1 VSSLS
6 TYRPAALIS
15 LVLSTGAFFAVVFQ
29 ILYRSLDIVPIPS
42 QIDHVILQSTVVL
55 FLFSSLLFAKYWTE
69 GIAQEAPWDTIARA
83 GSVAIGLSL
92 VLVPEYIYI
101 FYPVQLAFPAYTQLY
116 LFVQVFLTHLFLALL
131 VFYFRKILPEKLVG
145 LKRIVW
151 QAFLIL
157 ITLSILGNF
166 TKSILPDFLRSFN
179 ISLVFVLGTY
189 LALQLKWVVDIPAS
203 KRITTSLWLLFI
215 TALNLFLVFHY
226 YTEESHGFFNILSLP
241 TEYYLSL
248 LMLPLLFS
256 MISLLAN
263 VLYLPLAKVVD
274 QKENEIRSLTQMS
287 KFIQNKENLDGV
299 FNFLLNNCVHDT
311 EASAGWILLQND
323 TQKETLKSKNI
334 NVDRATVITQSF
346 LENYSVKLKAQQHVN
361 IYNTATALPPIKNMG
376 NYSSML
382 IFEIALGKGEWG
394 KLFLIKEDEEGFD
407 EHQVE
412 LVYSYIGQAKIAYE
426 NQQLFLDSVK
436 SESVKREVELASQIH
451 KNLLP
456 KHFPQH
462 LLFEI
467 AGFIEPSKELGGDF
481 FDYFHL
487 DDDRLALVIGDV
499 SGKGMPAALYMAEIK
514 GIFQSLAQFNLS
526 PEELIFKANKTI
538 SDCFDKS
545 HFVTLAY
552 VVIDKK
558 NHKFSYVRC
567 GHCPL
572 LYYNFKSNQTDYFE
586 DQGIGLGIVRNSNF
600 KQHINLYEKEFHK
613 NDMLILYTDG
623 LIEAV
628 DKKTKKSYGF
638 EELKRSLET
647 ARKITVTDTMKDLLS
662 DFNDTISIQENPDD
676 LAVIVIKFL

>member
-29 ILYRSLDIVPIPS
+29 ILYRALDIVPIPS

-55 FLFSSLLFAKYWTE
+55 FLFSSVLFAKYWTE
-69 GIAQEAPWDTIARA
+69 GIAQEYAWETITRA

-92 VLVPEYIYI
+92 ILIPEYIYI

-116 LFVQVFLTHLFLALL
+116 LFVQVFFTHLYLVLL
-131 VFYFRKILPEKLVG
+131 VFYFRKILPKKLIG

-157 ITLSILGNF
+157 LALSLLGNF
-166 TKSILPDFLRSFN
+166 TKNLVPNFLRSFN

-189 LALQLKWVVDIPAS
+189 LTLQLKWVVDIPAS
-203 KRITTSLWLLFI
+203 KRIATSLWLLFI

-248 LMLPLLFS
+248 LLLPMLFS
-256 MISLLAN
+256 LLSLFAN
-263 VLYLPLAKVVD
+263 VFYMPLAKVVD

-311 EASAGWILLQND
+311 EATAGWILLQND
-323 TQKETLKSKNI
+323 EQKETLKSKNI
-334 NVDRATVITQSF
+334 NIDRATVITQSF
-346 LENYSVKLKAQQHVN
+346 LENYGAKLKTQIHLN
-361 IYNTATALPPIKNMG
+361 IYSTTATMPQIKNIG
-376 NYSSML
+376 NYSSL
-382 IFEIALGKGEWG
+382 LAFEIALGKGEWG

-407 EHQVE
+407 DHQVE
-412 LVYSYIGQAKIAYE
+412 LVHSYIGQAKIAYE
-426 NQQLFLDSVK
+426 NQRLFLESVK
-436 SESVKREVELASQIH
+436 SESVKREVELASHIH

-462 LLFEI
+462 QLFEI

-526 PEELIFKANKTI
+526 PEEVIYKANETI

-558 NHKFSYVRC
+558 NHKFLYVRC

-572 LYYNFKSNQTDYFE
+572 LYYNFKTNQTNYFE
-586 DQGIGLGIVRNSNF
+586 DQGIGLGIVRTSNF

-613 NDMLILYTDG
+613 NDMLVLYTDG

-628 DKKTKKSYGF
+628 DKKTQKSYGF
-638 EELKRSLET
+638 NELIRSLET

-662 DFNDTISIQENPDD
+662 DFNNTISVQENPDD
-676 LAVIVIKFL
+676 LAIIVIKFL

>member
-1 VSSLS
+1 VNSLS

-15 LVLSTGAFFAVVFQ
+15 LVLSIGAFFAVIFQ

-42 QIDHVILQSTVVL
+42 QIDHFILQSTVIL
-55 FLFSSLLFAKYWTE
+55 FLIGSLLFAKYWTE
-69 GIAQEAPWDTIARA
+69 GIGTEAAWKTIARA
-83 GSVAIGLSL
+83 GSVTGGVSL
-92 VLVPEYIYI
+92 ILVPEYIYV

-116 LFVQVFLTHLFLALL
+116 LFAQVFFIHLYLALL

-151 QAFLIL
+151 QVFVALLIFSL
-157 ITLSILGNF
+157 FGNF
-166 TKSILPDFLRSFN
+166 TKYVLPDFVRSFQV
-179 ISLVFVLGTY
+179 SLVFVLGVY
-189 LALQLKWVVDIPAS
+189 LTLQIKWIVDVPVT
-203 KRITTSLWLLFI
+203 KRIYTSLWLFFI
-215 TALNLFLVFHY
+215 SGINLFLVFHY

-248 LMLPLLFS
+248 LLLPLLFS
-256 MISLLAN
+256 VLSLLAN
-263 VLYLPLAKVVD
+263 VFYMPLAKVVD

-299 FNFLLNNCVHDT
+299 FNFLLNNCVNDT
-311 EASAGWILLQND
+311 EASAGWILLENNN
-323 TQKETLKSKNI
+323 QKESLKSKNI

-346 LENYSVKLKAQQHVN
+346 VQHYGKKLQTQQHIN
-361 IYNTATALPPIKNMG
+361 IYDTSTALPVINNMG
-376 NYSSML
+376 NYRSLLAFYISL
-382 IFEIALGKGEWG
+382 DKGTHG
-394 KLFLIKEDEEGFD
+394 KLFLLKEDEEGFD

-412 LVYSYIGQAKIAYE
+412 LAYSYIGQAKIAYE
-426 NQQLFLDSVK
+426 NQQLFLESVK
-436 SESVKREVELASQIH
+436 SESVKREVELASHIH
-451 KNLLP
+451 KSLLP

-462 LLFEI
+462 QQYEI
-467 AGFIEPSKELGGDF
+467 AGFIEPSKDLGGDF

-487 DDDRLALVIGDV
+487 DDNRLALVIGDV

-526 PEELIFKANKTI
+526 PEEVIYKANETI

-558 NHKFSYVRC
+558 KRKFSYVRC
-567 GHCPL
+567 GHCPI
-572 LYYNFKSNQTDYFE
+572 LYYDFNTNKTHYFE
-586 DQGIGLGIVRNSNF
+586 DKGIGLGIVRTSGF
-600 KQHINLYEKEFHK
+600 KQHIHLYERTFNA
-613 NDMLILYTDG
+613 NDMLVLYTDG

-628 DKKTKKSYGF
+628 DKRTKKIFGF
-638 EELKRSLET
+638 DELKRSLET